1 MSFSENIKK
10 VRTEMLMSQQEF
22 ADALGVAFSTVN
34 RWENGRG
41 KPTYKTMKAIDAF
54 CKEHGLSYNIKT
66 IFDNEQ

>member
-22 ADALGVAFSTVN
+22 AEALGVAFSTVN

-41 KPTYKTMKAIDAF
+41 KKPTFKTMKAIDAF
-54 CKEHGLSYNIKT
+54 CKEHGLSYDIKT
-66 IFDNEQ
+66 IFDDK